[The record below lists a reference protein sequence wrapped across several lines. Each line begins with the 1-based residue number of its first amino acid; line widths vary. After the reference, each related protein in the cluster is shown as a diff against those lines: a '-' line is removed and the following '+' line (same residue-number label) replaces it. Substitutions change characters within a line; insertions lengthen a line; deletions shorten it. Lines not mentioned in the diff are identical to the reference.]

1 MENLNAKSLKNALW
15 TTLTE
20 LRENKCDPG
29 KADAIASQAR
39 EILRTVN
46 TQLKIAAQ
54 SHGEISADVTG
65 FANNSI

>member
-15 TTLTE
+15 STLNE
-20 LRENKCDPG
+20 LKGDKCDPG

-54 SHGEISADVTG
+54 SHTDISADVVG
-65 FANNSI
+65 FGNNSI

>member
-1 MENLNAKSLKNALW
+1 MENLNAKSLKNSLW
-15 TTLTE
+15 STLNE

-46 TQLKIAAQ
+46 TQLKISAQ
-54 SHGEISADVTG
+54 SHTEISADVIG
-65 FANNSI
+65 FGNNSI